1 MQDGIMRRGARRGPL
16 SPQHGEAAV
25 ARSVRDTYE
34 RTAPYYDILDWP
46 CEVARYRRIRPR
58 LFEGLSGR
66 LLDVGVGTGRNI
78 PCYPPGS
85 EVTGIDLSPAMLV
98 RARRR
103 AERSRRVVR
112 LACMDVGQIAFAD
125 ATFDAAVAS
134 FVFCVLPGGAGPLAL
149 REIARVVRAGGTI
162 RTLDFI
168 RPAGWARG
176 ALARLW
182 EPWMRFA
189 FAAGFGGVLAP
200 DIASAGLEI
209 IGCEMVVP
217 DLVRML
223 TLRLPEG
230 PHGRVDRATK

>member
-1 MQDGIMRRGARRGPL
+1 MM
-16 SPQHGEAAV
+16 

-34 RTAPYYDILDWP
+34 RTAPFYDILDWP
-46 CEVARYRRIRPR
+46 FEVARYRRIRPL

-78 PCYPPGS
+78 PCYPPGT
-85 EVTGIDLSPAMLV
+85 EVTGIDLSLAMLV

-112 LACMDVGQIAFAD
+112 LACMDVGQTAFAD

-134 FVFCVLPGGAGPLAL
+134 FVFCVLPEGARPPAL

-162 RTLDFI
+162 RMLDFV
-168 RPAGWARG
+168 RPAGRARG
-176 ALARLW
+176 LLARLW

-189 FAAGFGGVLAP
+189 FAAGLGGVLAP

-209 IGCEMVVP
+209 IGSEMVIP

-223 TLRLPEG
+223 TLRNRED
-230 PHGRVDRATK
+230 PHGRVDRTTE